1 MSVKYSSGEAPA
13 RTSTGTSA
21 AAREVFEFWRDAGA
35 ARWFTKDETFDR
47 DFRERFFDAHFE
59 AASGRLER
67 WLDTAESALAVLVLL
82 DQYPRNSFRGTAHM
96 FATDGLA
103 LLYARRSLRFL
114 RDIEEPLR
122 NFLLLPF
129 MHAES
134 VAVQEEAVALYREHL
149 PASLRWAEIHRDV
162 IVRFGRFP
170 HRNSVLGRTTTAEE
184 QRFLDEGGFAG

>member
-1 MSVKYSSGEAPA
+1 MNQSVSSDGA
-13 RTSTGTSA
+13 SG
-21 AAREVFEFWRDAGA
+21 AREVLEFWRDAGP
-35 ARWFTKDETFDR
+35 ARWFTKDEAFDR

-59 AASGRLER
+59 AASGRLES
-67 WLDTAESALAVLVLL
+67 WLDTAESALAALVLL

-149 PASLRWAEIHRDV
+149 PVSLRWAEIHRDV
-162 IVRFGRFP
+162 IARFGRFP
-170 HRNSVLGRTTTAEE
+170 HRNVVLGRTTTADE

>member
-13 RTSTGTSA
+13 GTSTGTSA

-170 HRNSVLGRTTTAEE
+170 HRNSVLRRPTTAEE